1 MAFLKEKYGKE
12 KQKTF
17 EEISMTKQKGLLIRE
32 KYYNL
37 PDDVADALLKQL
49 KADYKF
55 VEEHEDDDE
64 EDQYRFD
71 MILYL
76 MRQADLNR
84 CKKQVPKTTQPV
96 KKLKIGDGQAAGEYL
111 YYDDFD
117 ESVVKVVKV
126 NQNAKNVVHIDVN
139 IEPHNENDQ
148 VQIYNSRAVVW
159 IKTQAFFDLI

>member
-55 VEEHEDDDE
+55 VEEHEEDDE

-76 MRQADLNR
+76 MR
-84 CKKQVPKTTQPV
+84 
-96 KKLKIGDGQAAGEYL
+96 
-111 YYDDFD
+111 
-117 ESVVKVVKV
+117 
-126 NQNAKNVVHIDVN
+126 
-139 IEPHNENDQ
+139 
-148 VQIYNSRAVVW
+148 
-159 IKTQAFFDLI
+159 